1 MKLNC
6 NGISCQFESQDKY
19 ITYCNQV
26 STMEVN
32 KHHSRQA
39 FVLGFCDVLSLG
51 FLQTHTFSLSLIV
64 VFTSLGH

>member
-1 MKLNC
+1 
-6 NGISCQFESQDKY
+6 
-19 ITYCNQV
+19 
-26 STMEVN
+26 MEVN

-64 VFTSLGH
+64 VFTFLGH